1 LFHDVQN
8 AVSGFTSQA
17 QKIISNAGQTIKKDL
32 SNIPKAAQS
41 GLAEAYHA
49 TRQGLTNLFLYSGAA
64 GQEVGNFIK
73 TRQFIPWNQAVQRAE
88 NQPVQGTPFS
98 FLSKFGINTG
108 SQLYNAESQF
118 ATNVIPIVGTFG
130 HLAAHPNE
138 DLGSKISDIA
148 FGIADFLPFVG
159 GAAALG
165 RAADVGAEGALAG
178 ARAAEA
184 GGEAASN
191 ISNALSKGG
200 EILYRPK
207 LSPQQ
212 LKQLFGPY
220 WQIALKPGG
229 EILPSGDILP
239 WLRGAEEGG
248 EELGS
253 DLGNALSKEGEEAGS
268 NLFNPLS
275 KILGKGGGLRNTLIK
290 VAKYGTPALFGIG
303 LGVPLALSFLNQ
315 NQGNNQNP
323 SPSSPSSPYH
333 YLPNPSS
340 PSSPSNWYNYPT
352 GASGGNQYPN
362 NNIGLYNPFS
372 QGDQSQEAGTA
383 LQNLQGNAASQ
394 SPYNYPYPSSPSG
407 PSSPYYSF
415 SPSGSS
421 SGGGFLS
428 DLIHNKY
435 FLIGAVV
442 IVLIIIGI
450 ILMR

>member
-1 LFHDVQN
+1 MSFLGGLFHDVQN

-17 QKIISNAGQTIKKDL
+17 QKIISNAGQTIQKDL
-32 SNIPKAAQS
+32 TNIPKAAQT
-41 GLAEAYHA
+41 GLAQAYHA

-73 TRQFIPWNQAVQRAE
+73 TRQFIPWNQAIQRAE

-118 ATNVIPIVGTFG
+118 ATNVIPVVGTFG

-159 GAAALG
+159 EAAALG
-165 RAADVGAEGALAG
+165 RAGEVGAEGALSGLRAG
-178 ARAAEA
+178 EA
-184 GGEAASN
+184 GGEAASD
-191 ISNALSKGG
+191 IGSGLSK
-200 EILYRPK
+200 EAEKI
-207 LSPQQ
+207 PQS
-212 LKQLFGPY
+212 LRYVIEGP
-220 WQIALKPGG
+220 PGG
-229 EILPSGDILP
+229 PWSRIPRVKPTIGPSRDILP

-248 EELGS
+248 E
-253 DLGNALSKEGEEAGS
+253 AGS
-268 NLFNPLS
+268 SLSNPLS
-275 KILGKGGGLRNTLIK
+275 KIFGEEGGGIRNSLIK
-290 VAKYGTPALFGIG
+290 ITKYGSIGLLGLGIG
-303 LGVPLALSFLNQ
+303 APLALSFLNQ

-323 SPSSPSSPYH
+323 PPSSPSSPSNLIVPH
-333 YLPNPSS
+333 HHLTNPSS
-340 PSSPSNWYNYPT
+340 PSSPSNWNNWNNYPT
-352 GASGGNQYPN
+352 GASGGNQYPYN

-383 LQNLQGNAASQ
+383 LQNIQGNNAAAQ
-394 SPYNYPYPSSPSG
+394 ALYNYPSSPSS

-415 SPSGSS
+415 SPSESS
-421 SGGGFLS
+421 SGEGFLS